1 MTLGA
6 RRIRYTY
13 KDYAKTPDDVR
24 YQLIDGELILSPSP
38 TFYHQRISATIF
50 AELRGW
56 AVSNLAGEVVCAPMD
71 VYLTETDLVQ
81 PDILFISTE
90 RMHIVEDRYIRGAPD
105 LVVEIL
111 SPSTS
116 GLDLGAKMELYALH
130 GVSHYWIADPDTR
143 TARTL
148 RLEAGDYADVSRF
161 TENEVLTSDD
171 FPGLRINLKDV
182 F

>member
-1 MTLGA
+1 VTLRA

-38 TFYHQRISATIF
+38 TFYHQHISGAMF
-50 AELRGW
+50 VELRTW
-56 AVSNLAGEVVCAPMD
+56 AVSSGTGKVVCAPMD
-71 VYLTETDLVQ
+71 VYLTETDTVQ

-90 RMHIVEDRYIRGAPD
+90 RIHIVEDRYVRGAPD

-116 GLDLGAKMELYALH
+116 RLDLGAKMELYALH
-130 GVSHYWIADPDTR
+130 GVPHYWIVDPDTR
-143 TARTL
+143 TARTP
-148 RLEAGDYADVSRF
+148 RLEAGDYAEVANF
-161 TENEVLTSDD
+161 TDNDVLTSDA
-171 FPGLRINLKDV
+171 FPGLGIDLGQV

>member
-13 KDYAKTPDDVR
+13 EDYAKTPDDVR

-38 TFYHQRISATIF
+38 TFYHQHISGAMF
-50 AELRGW
+50 VELRTW
-56 AVSNLAGEVVCAPMD
+56 AVSSGTGNVVCAPMD
-71 VYLTETDLVQ
+71 VYLTETDTVQ
-81 PDILFISTE
+81 PDILFISAE
-90 RMHIVEDRYIRGAPD
+90 RMHIVEDRYVRGAPD

-116 GLDLGAKMELYALH
+116 RLDLGAKMELYARH
-130 GVSHYWIADPDTR
+130 GVPHYWIADPDTR
-143 TARTL
+143 TARML
-148 RLEAGDYADVSRF
+148 RLEAGDYTEVASF
-161 TENEVLTSDD
+161 TENDVLTSDA
-171 FPGLRINLKDV
+171 FPGLRMDLKEV

>member
-38 TFYHQRISATIF
+38 TFYHQHISGAMF
-50 AELRGW
+50 VELRTW
-56 AVSNLAGEVVCAPMD
+56 AVSSGTGKVVCAPMD
-71 VYLTETDLVQ
+71 VYLTETDTVQ
-81 PDILFISTE
+81 PDILFISEE
-90 RMHIVEDRYIRGAPD
+90 RMHIVEDRYVRGAPD
-105 LVVEIL
+105 LVVEIM

-116 GLDLGAKMELYALH
+116 RLDLGAKMELYVRH
-130 GVSHYWIADPDTR
+130 GVPQYWIADPDTR
-143 TARTL
+143 TARML
-148 RLEAGDYADVSRF
+148 RLEAGDYTEVASF
-161 TENEVLTSDD
+161 TENDVLTSDA
-171 FPGLRINLKDV
+171 FPGLRIDLGQV

>member
-1 MTLGA
+1 VTLGA

-38 TFYHQRISATIF
+38 TFYHQHISGAMF
-50 AELRGW
+50 VELRTW
-56 AVSNLAGEVVCAPMD
+56 AVSSGIGKVVCAPMD
-71 VYLTETDLVQ
+71 VYFTETDTVQ
-81 PDILFISTE
+81 PDILFISEE
-90 RMHIVEDRYIRGAPD
+90 RMHIVEERYVRGAPD

-116 GLDLGAKMELYALH
+116 RLDLGAKMELYARH
-130 GVSHYWIADPDTR
+130 GVPQYWIADPDTR

-148 RLEAGDYADVSRF
+148 RLEAGNYAEVASF
-161 TENEVLTSDD
+161 TENDVLTSDA
-171 FPGLRINLKDV
+171 FPGLRIDLREV